1 MRMVKLVISLAI
13 VGVIALF
20 IWQNMNT
27 WTGNTDYK
35 LDLYLFKTGFRLEL
49 YSVIILSALA
59 GFFVGSAAFLR
70 PYLKTRRLLA
80 RERQDKKQVNAI
92 PVKENQVETS
102 KA

>member
-20 IWQNMNT
+20 IWQNMST
-27 WTGNTDYK
+27 WTGTTDYK

-59 GFFVGSAAFLR
+59 GFVVGCAAFLR